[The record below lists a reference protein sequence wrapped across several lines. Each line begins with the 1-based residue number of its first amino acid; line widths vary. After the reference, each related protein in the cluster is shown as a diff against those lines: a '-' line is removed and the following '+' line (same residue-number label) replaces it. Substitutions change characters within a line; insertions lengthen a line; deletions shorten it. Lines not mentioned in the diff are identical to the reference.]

1 MALRSVYEP
10 FQDAYKVWSDAKAP
24 RLGAALAYYTAFSLS
39 PLLLI
44 CIAVASWI
52 LGPEVTQ
59 QRFADE
65 LSATVG
71 PDVAKAVQSILAH
84 AQGIGSGIVATV
96 VGIVT
101 LLFGASGVFG
111 QLQDSLNT
119 IWGVEPKRGR
129 GVWGFVHDRFLSLTM
144 VLGTAFLLLV
154 SLVISTALKAAGG
167 MIAPGPGALAIVWD
181 IVNVIV
187 TFIIVTVL
195 FALIYKVLPDATV
208 GWRDVWIGAALTAL
222 LFTIGKYLLGM
233 YLARSGTA
241 SGYGAAG
248 SLVLILLWV
257 YYSAQILLYGAAFTR
272 AYADRYGSHVRPAPN
287 AVAVTPEAQAR
298 QGQPQARPANQPQH
312 V

>member
-1 MALRSVYEP
+1 MALKDVYEP
-10 FQDAYKVWSDAKAP
+10 FRDAYKVWSDAKAP

-39 PLLLI
+39 PLLLL
-44 CIAVASWI
+44 CIALASRT

-71 PDVAKAVQSILAH
+71 PDVANAVQSILAH
-84 AQGIGSGIVATV
+84 AQGLGSGIVATV
-96 VGIVT
+96 VSVVT

-119 IWGVEPKRGR
+119 IWGVEPKPGR
-129 GVWGFVHDRFLSLTM
+129 GVWGFVNDRFLSLTM

-167 MIAPGPGALAIVWD
+167 MIGPGPGAIAIVWD
-181 IVNVIV
+181 IVNVLV
-187 TFIIVTVL
+187 SFVIITVL

-222 LFTIGKYLLGM
+222 LFTIGKYVLGV
-233 YLARSGTA
+233 YLARSGAA

-257 YYSAQILLYGAAFTR
+257 YYSSQILLYGAAFTR

-298 QGQPQARPANQPQH
+298 QGQPQARPVNQPQH